1 MRSVCRQLVRRQ
13 DHGFWNRDPDLGH
26 QAVVEEFFIS
36 APPERVVYDQVK
48 LIDFT
53 NPDNNDWL
61 VVNQFTVIEN
71 KKDRR
76 PDVVVCINGLPLGV
90 I

>member
-1 MRSVCRQLVRRQ
+1 MTLLLKLLLLLWLV
-13 DHGFWNRDPDLGH
+13 GIN
-26 QAVVEEFFIS
+26 VEYQTSEII
-36 APPERVVYDQVK
+36 VYDQVQ

-76 PDVVVCINGLPLGV
+76 PDVVVFINGLPLGV
-90 I
+90 ANMD